1 MRRLLLISLLWFCT
15 WQFAAAEQ
23 PSLQTQRTSFIRALQ
38 AAESGNWSGV
48 EPELTTLQ
56 GYPLL
61 DDLRGAWLAAGARHL
76 PEKDIVEYLQAH
88 PSLYASAR
96 LRLRWTNRLYREKR
110 WQNFLDQYNEF
121 YAAGNDAAM
130 QCQALLAHRQV
141 NDEPALREHAL
152 ELWLVGHSQPREC
165 DPVFAWLAES
175 QVLTSLRYRERLQL
189 ALAEDNFQL
198 ANYLAGFLTDSDRA
212 LVDLYRRVITNPD
225 TELARQNFRDTER
238 ARLLIL
244 DGLEQLARR
253 DPDRAFKLWHKQF
266 SSDFSFTREQK
277 LSTQRTIAFWSA
289 QSLQPNSLKRMARL
303 PAAAR
308 DPDSL
313 AWWARAALYLGD
325 WEHVS
330 LAINA
335 MPDRMAAE
343 DVWQYWAARAKL
355 AQGDPDS
362 ARQILLYL
370 SGKRGYYGFLAADR
384 LSLPYAFGN
393 RETLADEPVL
403 AKLAAR
409 PELIR
414 AGEWFAIG
422 LDSRGRQ
429 EWDAVIAQLDAP
441 WQIQASILAHRLGW
455 HSRAITIAAQQQLFD
470 DLTLRYP
477 PAYIDMFQ
485 NSAGLAGIDTAW
497 AMGIARS
504 ESLFMPDVKS
514 SAGALGLMQLMPAT
528 GASTAREFRIPYR
541 SSDSLLDPQTNIL
554 LGTRYLGKMQSI
566 FGNHQVLSTAAYNA
580 GPSRISSWL
589 PVGDEIAAELWI
601 ETLPYRET
609 RKYVR
614 RVLESQI
621 IFAWS
626 LGQPELRLRD
636 LLAPVPSALQL
647 QAQLVPAPAYD
658 SVTR

>member
-1 MRRLLLISLLWFCT
+1 
-15 WQFAAAEQ
+15 
-23 PSLQTQRTSFIRALQ
+23 
-38 AAESGNWSGV
+38 
-48 EPELTTLQ
+48 
-56 GYPLL
+56 
-61 DDLRGAWLAAGARHL
+61 
-76 PEKDIVEYLQAH
+76 
-88 PSLYASAR
+88 
-96 LRLRWTNRLYREKR
+96 
-110 WQNFLDQYNEF
+110 
-121 YAAGNDAAM
+121 
-130 QCQALLAHRQV
+130 
-141 NDEPALREHAL
+141 
-152 ELWLVGHSQPREC
+152 
-165 DPVFAWLAES
+165 
-175 QVLTSLRYRERLQL
+175 
-189 ALAEDNFQL
+189 
-198 ANYLAGFLTDSDRA
+198 
-212 LVDLYRRVITNPD
+212 
-225 TELARQNFRDTER
+225 
-238 ARLLIL
+238 
-244 DGLEQLARR
+244 
-253 DPDRAFKLWHKQF
+253 
-266 SSDFSFTREQK
+266 
-277 LSTQRTIAFWSA
+277 
-289 QSLQPNSLKRMARL
+289 
-303 PAAAR
+303 
-308 DPDSL
+308 
-313 AWWARAALYLGD
+313 
-325 WEHVS
+325 
-330 LAINA
+330 
-335 MPDRMAAE
+335 
-343 DVWQYWAARAKL
+343 
-355 AQGDPDS
+355 
-362 ARQILLYL
+362 
-370 SGKRGYYGFLAADR
+370 
-384 LSLPYAFGN
+384 
-393 RETLADEPVL
+393 
-403 AKLAAR
+403 
-409 PELIR
+409 
-414 AGEWFAIG
+414 
-422 LDSRGRQ
+422 
-429 EWDAVIAQLDAP
+429 VIAQLDAP